1 MKVRPIRSFTLLLAC
16 GLLLGVCVGCSKKGY
31 EKYIPSEDNARQ
43 ALEAALNAWRDGKK
57 PGPVE
62 GAPMPVQVVDSEW
75 QSGKKLKSYEIVGE
89 ESSDGPRVFSVR
101 LTLQRPAGQETTI
114 RYYVVGKEPL
124 WVYRESDYK
133 APAGM

>member
-1 MKVRPIRSFTLLLAC
+1 MNIREFSRFTKVLGWGLFLA
-16 GLLLGVCVGCSKKGY
+16 VCAGCSGKGY
-31 EKYIPSEDNARQ
+31 DKYIPSEDKARQ

-75 QSGKKLKSYEIVGE
+75 RAGKKLQSYEIIGE
-89 ESSDGPRVFSVR
+89 EPNEGPRVFSVR
-101 LTLQRPAGQETTI
+101 LTLQRPTGQEATI
-114 RYYVVGKEPL
+114 RYYVVGKDPL
-124 WVYRESDYK
+124 WVYREADYK